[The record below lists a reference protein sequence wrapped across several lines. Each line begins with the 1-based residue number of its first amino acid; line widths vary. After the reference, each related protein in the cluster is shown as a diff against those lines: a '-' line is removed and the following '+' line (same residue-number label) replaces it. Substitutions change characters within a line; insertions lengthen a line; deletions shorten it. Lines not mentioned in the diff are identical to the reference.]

1 MVFSIGILKWKKKIC
16 PFFNSKIYFEN
27 TILALFDKPTFTDGI
42 VFNFFLWVDSWPK
55 ILLFT
60 THHLLNTTTEL
71 ILLPSDWIH
80 RSKIKRHKM
89 TLIQY
94 DILSA
99 WHTEVKIF
107 LKVYFSNLLEN
118 LIVVPNFL
126 LWTLQILATCLFL
139 TFSKPRSPLQYRLL
153 SWLLK
158 SQIK

>member
-1 MVFSIGILKWKKKIC
+1 MVFSIGILKWKKKSVH
-16 PFFNSKIYFEN
+16 FWLQKFTLKIRFWHFLTNQHSLTE
-27 TILALFDKPTFTDGI
+27 LFLI
-42 VFNFFLWVDSWPK
+42 FFLWVDSWPK

-60 THHLLNTTTEL
+60 THHLLNSTTEL

-99 WHTEVKIF
+99 WHIEVKIF

-139 TFSKPRSPLQYRLL
+139 TFSKPRSPL
-153 SWLLK
+153 
-158 SQIK
+158 